1 MKMPALVKMNV
12 IVIPVMAAM
21 LAVALSIVKQTADR
35 TALEETH
42 HTARLIV
49 AAAQA
54 TFDYTVEQIKPA
66 LEAKYE
72 FLAQSISSYAATETI
87 GRLGPD
93 FKDFHYHVAA
103 LNPTN
108 PRDMADPW
116 EAQAIR
122 TLAIEPGRSEIVELR
137 ELDGNRFEYIATPIR
152 INNEG
157 CLACHSTPESA
168 PKLMTASYGTTNGF
182 GWHLNEIIAAQVVS
196 VPVAVAQKR
205 ADAIFGRVAAL
216 WIGEF
221 ALMLLL
227 INAVAYLIGNRRDRL
242 PPTQSSHS

>member
-1 MKMPALVKMNV
+1 MRVPLLVKVNLV
-12 IVIPVMAAM
+12 VLPVMAAM
-21 LAVALSIVKQTADR
+21 LGFALVSVKRTADR

-108 PRDMADPW
+108 PRDLADPW
-116 EAQAIR
+116 EAQVIR
-122 TLAIEPGRSEIVELR
+122 TLALEPKRSEVVELR
-137 ELDGNRFEYIATPIR
+137 DIDGNRFEYIATPIR

-157 CLACHSTPESA
+157 CLACHSTPEAA
-168 PKLMTASYGTTNGF
+168 PKLMTDSYGTANGF
-182 GWHLNEIIAAQVVS
+182 GWHLNEVIAAQVVS
-196 VPVAVAQKR
+196 VPVAVAQRR
-205 ADAIFGRVAAL
+205 ADAIYGRVSAL
-216 WIGEF
+216 LIGEF

-227 INAVAYLIGNRRDRL
+227 INGAAYFIAKKPAPVLK
-242 PPTQSSHS
+242 T